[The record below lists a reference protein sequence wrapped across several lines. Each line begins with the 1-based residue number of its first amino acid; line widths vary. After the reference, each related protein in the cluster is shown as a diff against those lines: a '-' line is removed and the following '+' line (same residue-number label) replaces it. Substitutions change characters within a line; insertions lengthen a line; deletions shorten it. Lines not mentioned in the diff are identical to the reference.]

1 MSESQSILSHG
12 ESTVAAMLADG
23 MQPEEIAAERDV
35 SPEEMEK
42 SIDRIR
48 EKTERAVTTLAE
60 SPFTAEVA
68 SEMNDE
74 TRADVL
80 DALDN

>member
-74 TRADVL
+74 TREDVL